1 MDTGFEPCDKCS
13 VCSSPIDDEAGGIR
27 GNFGIIP
34 VAFCEWC
41 LSSIFDMVAT
51 LRGENLDD

>member
-1 MDTGFEPCDKCS
+1 
-13 VCSSPIDDEAGGIR
+13 VDDAYGGIQ
-27 GNFGIIP
+27 GYFGIIP

-51 LRGENLDD
+51 LQGENLDD

>member
-1 MDTGFEPCDKCS
+1 MDTDSKVKCS
-13 VCSSPIDDEAGGIR
+13 VCSSDVDDAYGGIQ
-27 GNFGIIP
+27 GYFGIIP

-51 LRGENLDD
+51 LQGENLDD